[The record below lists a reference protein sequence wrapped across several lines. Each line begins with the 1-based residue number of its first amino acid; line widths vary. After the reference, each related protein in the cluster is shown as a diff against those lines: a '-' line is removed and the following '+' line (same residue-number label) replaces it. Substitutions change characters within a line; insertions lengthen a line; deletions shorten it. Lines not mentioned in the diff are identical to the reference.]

1 MKNWKAISTMI
12 GLVIILAVGG
22 YALISNIFK
31 DAIASNDTDVTE
43 TALPSASAEPIVTAT
58 AATSA
63 VPSSSPTANT
73 DTSITDTNDPIASAA
88 GFDPE
93 HPYYIKGQ
101 GYLYKDDADF
111 LISDYGDSA
120 KTLTAAH
127 DYGLSIYGVYY
138 LTEIKDVSNTLT
150 GYHVHTYTQWY
161 DYLLKAE
168 NQGTAPP
175 DKNS

>member
-1 MKNWKAISTMI
+1 MV
-12 GLVIILAVGG
+12 GLIIILAVGV
-22 YALISNIFK
+22 YALISNSIK

-43 TALPSASAEPIVTAT
+43 TALPSASVEPIETAT
-58 AATSA
+58 ATCSA
-63 VPSSSPTANT
+63 APSSSPTVNH
-73 DTSITDTNDPIASAA
+73 DTSITDTNDPLSSAA
-88 GFDPE
+88 GFDSE

-101 GYLYKDDADF
+101 GYLYKDDAEF
-111 LISDYGDSA
+111 MISDYGDSA

-138 LTEIKDVSNTLT
+138 LTEIKDESNTLT

-175 DKNS
+175 DKNA